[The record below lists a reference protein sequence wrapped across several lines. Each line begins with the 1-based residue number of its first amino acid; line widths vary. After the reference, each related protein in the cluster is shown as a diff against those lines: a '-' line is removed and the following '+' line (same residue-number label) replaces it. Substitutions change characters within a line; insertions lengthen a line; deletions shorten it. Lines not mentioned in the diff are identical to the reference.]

1 MHSYKKSIE
10 IIASPLCSDQSFQ
23 GVSVSALCKRAANF
37 SVIISLAGTR
47 VMWQCW
53 KGCKIG

>member
-37 SVIISLAGTR
+37 SVIISVAVLEGVQNWLT
-47 VMWQCW
+47 
-53 KGCKIG
+53 GCKSG